1 MWIKTAIIAVIL
13 IIGLGA
19 GYYFGMGK
27 NSEDRSQKIEAEA
40 SGKNQ
45 RAAIDEAI
53 RVYKERIAANPKD
66 AEAVSRLAD
75 IYFESGKF
83 EEAISEYKKAIKLN
97 PKDVD
102 SINDLGL
109 AYLNL
114 GKMDDA
120 ISELIKGTKIDPMYQ
135 RIWLSLGFAYISKD
149 NKIEA
154 RKAWQR
160 AAAMDP
166 ASPVGKEAN
175 KFLERFK

>member
-1 MWIKTAIIAVIL
+1 MIL

-19 GYYFGMGK
+19 GYYFGMAK
-27 NSEDRSQKIEAEA
+27 KPEDRGRKTEAEA

-45 RAAIDEAI
+45 QTAMDEATK
-53 RVYKERIAANPKD
+53 VFKERIAADPKD
-66 AEAVSRLAD
+66 AEAVGRLAD

-97 PKDVD
+97 PKDID

-109 AYLNL
+109 AYIYV

-120 ISELIKGTKIDPMYQ
+120 VSELIKGTKIDPMYQ
-135 RIWLSLGFAYISKD
+135 RVWLSLGFAYISKN

-166 ASPVGKEAN
+166 ASPIGKEAN
-175 KFLERFK
+175 KF